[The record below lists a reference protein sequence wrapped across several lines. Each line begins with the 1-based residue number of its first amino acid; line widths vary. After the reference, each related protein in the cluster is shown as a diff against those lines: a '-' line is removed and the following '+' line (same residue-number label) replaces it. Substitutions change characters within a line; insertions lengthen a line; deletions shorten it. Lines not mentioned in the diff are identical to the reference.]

1 MSNRIKDEKSPEK
14 AVINQLRT
22 INERQKEQ
30 RDNKEHAASSP
41 REEADDSGGE
51 KRIGNDKERRMEN
64 ADAKEIGARRN
75 TNNEL
80 TQKMLSEKQQG
91 ELRHTC
97 KTFAH
102 GVTFD
107 L

>member
-14 AVINQLRT
+14 AVINQLRS

-30 RDNKEHAASSP
+30 RDNKEHTTSSP

-64 ADAKEIGARRN
+64 ADAKEIGARCN
-75 TNNEL
+75 ANNEL
-80 TQKMLSEKQQG
+80 TQKMLNKKQQG
-91 ELRHTC
+91 VLRHT
-97 KTFAH
+97 
-102 GVTFD
+102 
-107 L
+107 